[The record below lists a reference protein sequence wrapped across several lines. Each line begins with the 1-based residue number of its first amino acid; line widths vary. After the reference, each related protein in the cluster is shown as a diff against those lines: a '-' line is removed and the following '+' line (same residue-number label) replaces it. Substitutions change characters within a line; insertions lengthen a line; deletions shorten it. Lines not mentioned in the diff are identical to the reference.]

1 MHKLIMLPPGKV
13 EARQQLRQEILET
26 ELLAEKDWLMQRV
39 LEKGD
44 YF

>member
-1 MHKLIMLPPGKV
+1 MLPPGKV